1 MYKIDY
7 NKPGHFHFIGI
18 GGVSM
23 SGLAQILLERGF
35 SVTGSDAAEST
46 YTDNLISHGAKII
59 FSQSADNITDDI
71 DCIVYTAAIK
81 EDNPEYIQAVKSG
94 IPMLT
99 RAQFLGQLMSNYSES
114 IAVAGTHGKTSTTSM
129 ISQVLLELPEDP
141 TISIGGE
148 FAPIKSNIHVGDS
161 ETFITEACEYTN
173 SYHEFYPKYSLILN
187 VEEDHLDFFKDI
199 NDIRK
204 SFNKFANNTID
215 GGKIIIN
222 ADIPDYLEIVK
233 GSECNIVTFGESDKA
248 DYYPKDISYDDFGNA
263 IFTPV
268 YKGEALDEIH
278 LKVPGIHNVYN
289 ALAAIAFCRTF
300 GIDMDTIKV
309 GLEKFEGADR
319 RFQFKGS
326 INGIN
331 IVDDYGHHPTEVR
344 MTLEAAK
351 KYPHNR
357 VVCVFQPHTY
367 TRTKA
372 LLKETAQALSV
383 ADIVILAKIYPAR
396 EKDIYNI
403 SSDDLLKELKNL
415 GVESYYIDTFE
426 GIEEFILKKCIN
438 KDLLITMGAGDIVK
452 VGNELLEQ

>member
-23 SGLAQILLERGF
+23 SGLAEILLERGF
-35 SVTGSDAAEST
+35 TVTGSDASSST
-46 YTDNLISHGAKII
+46 YTDNLIFHGAKIV
-59 FSQSADNITDDI
+59 FEQKADNITDDI

-81 EDNPEYIQAVKSG
+81 EDNPEYIEAVKSG
-94 IPMLT
+94 TPMLT
-99 RAQFLGQLMSNYSES
+99 RAQFLGQLMSNYRES

-129 ISQVLLELPEDP
+129 ISQILLEMPEDP

-161 ETFITEACEYTN
+161 DTFITEACEYTN

-187 VEEDHLDFFKDI
+187 IEEDHLDFFKDI
-199 NDIRK
+199 DDIRS
-204 SFNKFANNTID
+204 SFNKFANNTSEE
-215 GGKIIIN
+215 GTLIIN
-222 ADIPDYLEIVK
+222 ADIPNVSEITK
-233 GSECNIVTFGESDKA
+233 GTKCNIVTFGSDDKA
-248 DYYPKDISYDDFGNA
+248 DYYAKDISFDDFGNA

-268 YKGEALDEIH
+268 YKGEPLDSIH
-278 LKVPGIHNVYN
+278 LKVPGVHNVYN
-289 ALAAIAFCRTF
+289 ALAAIAFCKVF
-300 GIDMDTIKV
+300 GIDMATIKI

-319 RFQFKGS
+319 RFQFKGVK
-326 INGIN
+326 NGIN

-372 LLKETAQALSV
+372 LLKETAEALTV

-403 SSDDLLKELKNL
+403 SSSDLLSELQKL

-426 GIEEFILKKCIN
+426 GIEEFILKKCMN

-452 VGNELLEQ
+452 VGNDLLGQ

>member
-1 MYKIDY
+1 MYRIDY
-7 NKPGHFHFIGI
+7 NRPGHFHFIGI

-23 SGLAQILLERGF
+23 SGLAEILLDRGF
-35 SVTGSDAAEST
+35 TITGSDAGSST
-46 YTDNLISHGAKII
+46 YTDNLIKHGAKIV
-59 FSQSADNITDDI
+59 FSQTEDNITSDI

-81 EDNPEYIQAVKSG
+81 EDNPEYIAAVKSG
-94 IPMLT
+94 ISMLT
-99 RAQFLGQLMSNYSES
+99 RAQVLGQVMSNYSES

-129 ISQVLLELPEDP
+129 ISQILLELPEDP

-161 ETFITEACEYTN
+161 DTFITEACEYTN
-173 SYHEFYPKYSLILN
+173 SFHEFYPKYSLILN
-187 VEEDHLDFFKDI
+187 IEEDHLDFFKDI
-199 NDIRK
+199 DEIRA
-204 SFNKFANNTID
+204 SFNKFANNTSDD
-215 GGKIIIN
+215 GTIIIN
-222 ADIPDYLEIVK
+222 ADIPAVSEITK
-233 GSECNIVTFGESDKA
+233 GTSCNIVTFGSDDKA
-248 DYYPKDISYDDFGNA
+248 NCYPKDISFDDFGNA
-263 IFTPV
+263 CFTPV
-268 YKGEALDEIH
+268 YKGEELDSIH

-289 ALAAIAFCRTF
+289 AIATIAFCKVF
-300 GIDMDTIKV
+300 GIDSAIIKT

-319 RFQFKGS
+319 RFQFKGAM
-326 INGIN
+326 NGIN
-331 IVDDYGHHPTEVR
+331 IIDDYAHHPTEIR
-344 MTLEAAK
+344 MTLDAAK

-372 LLKETAQALSV
+372 LLKETAKALSC

-403 SSDDLLKELKNL
+403 SSADLLEELRKL

-426 GIEEFILKKCIN
+426 GIEEFILKKCMN

-452 VGNELLEQ
+452 VGNDLVSQ

>member
-1 MYKIDY
+1 MYKVDY
-7 NKPGHFHFIGI
+7 NKPCHFHFIGI

-23 SGLAQILLERGF
+23 SGLAEILLKRGF
-35 SVTGSDAAEST
+35 TVTGSDTSSST
-46 YTDNLISHGAKII
+46 YTDTLIEHGAKII
-59 FSQSADNITDDI
+59 FSQSAENITDDI

-81 EDNPEYIQAVKSG
+81 EDNPEYIKAVKSG

-99 RAQFLGQLMSNYSES
+99 RAQFLGQLMSNYKES

-129 ISQVLLELPEDP
+129 ISQILLELPKDP

-161 ETFITEACEYTN
+161 DIFITEACEYTN
-173 SYHEFYPKYSLILN
+173 SYHEFYPKYSIILN

-199 NDIRK
+199 DDIRE
-204 SFNKFANNTID
+204 SFNRFANNTADD
-215 GGKIIIN
+215 GAIIIN
-222 ADIPDYLEIVK
+222 ADIPDVSFITR
-233 GSECNIVTFGESDKA
+233 GTRCRIVTFGSEENA
-248 DYYPKDISYDDFGNA
+248 DCYAEDISFDDFGNA
-263 IFTPV
+263 YFTPV
-268 YKGEALDEIH
+268 YKGKKLDQIH
-278 LKVPGIHNVYN
+278 MKVPGIHNVYN
-289 ALAAIAFCRTF
+289 ALATITACMEF
-300 GIDMDTIKV
+300 GIDAETIKV

-326 INGIN
+326 KAGIN
-331 IVDDYGHHPTEVR
+331 IVDDYAHHPTEIR
-344 MTLEAAK
+344 MTLQAAK
-351 KYPHNR
+351 KYPHER

-372 LLKETAQALSV
+372 LLKEIAEALSI
-383 ADIVILAKIYPAR
+383 ADIVILAKIFPAR

-403 SSDDLLKELKNL
+403 SSKDLLEELQKR

-426 GIEEFILKKCIN
+426 EIEKFILKKCMN

-452 VGNELLEQ
+452 VGNDLLDQ